1 MLTQNEMGDMSA
13 TQIIE
18 RLEQDYKDDEDA
30 LEEIERAK
38 KNIKY
43 IESQKYYK
51 GQSPW
56 QCAVSLAGMLEYWN

>member
-13 TQIIE
+13 KQIIE
-18 RLEQDYKDDEDA
+18 RLEQDYKDDENA

-43 IESQKYYK
+43 IESQKDYK

-56 QCAVSLAGMLEYWN
+56 QCAASLAGMLEFWD

>member
-13 TQIIE
+13 KQIIE

-38 KNIKY
+38 KNIEY
-43 IESQKYYK
+43 IESQRDYK

>member
-43 IESQKYYK
+43 IESQKDFK

>member
-38 KNIKY
+38 KNIEY
-43 IESQKYYK
+43 IESRKDYK

>member
-1 MLTQNEMGDMSA
+1 MLTQNEMCDMSA

-43 IESQKYYK
+43 IESQKDYK

>member
-1 MLTQNEMGDMSA
+1 MNHTYGYVIAKSFQ
-13 TQIIE
+13 
-18 RLEQDYKDDEDA
+18 KKDA

-38 KNIKY
+38 KNIEY
-43 IESQKYYK
+43 IESQKDYK